1 MKSKLQKILGSSK
14 EIFLITTSIFFFF
27 LIILVFVLTL
37 NKIEQRRYIGQEF
50 KQKSAITVSGRGE
63 ILTVA
68 DLAIVNFSVNSEK
81 KTVKEAMAENIEK
94 MNNIINF
101 MKEQGIEERDLRT
114 VAFRVNPRYEWYDD
128 EGQNRWGRG
137 TRVLVGYEVRQS
149 LKIKIR
155 ETNKIG
161 IIIQGGIDFG
171 ADQVGSLQF
180 VVDNREDF
188 EKQAREK
195 AIIEA
200 KEEAKILSNQLGVE
214 LVRIVSFK
222 EAGYYKQPQF
232 RKGLRFEDIE
242 APMINAPIPVIEVG
256 EDKIQTII
264 HITYEIR

>member
-114 VAFRVNPRYEWYDD
+114 VAFRVNPRYEWHDD
-128 EGQNRWGRG
+128 EGQNR
-137 TRVLVGYEVRQS
+137 
-149 LKIKIR
+149 
-155 ETNKIG
+155 
-161 IIIQGGIDFG
+161 
-171 ADQVGSLQF
+171 
-180 VVDNREDF
+180 
-188 EKQAREK
+188 
-195 AIIEA
+195 
-200 KEEAKILSNQLGVE
+200 
-214 LVRIVSFK
+214 
-222 EAGYYKQPQF
+222 
-232 RKGLRFEDIE
+232 
-242 APMINAPIPVIEVG
+242 
-256 EDKIQTII
+256 
-264 HITYEIR
+264 